1 MLPHLVAIKNS
12 QIFHYKTKRNLYR
25 NPSVNVLADTEK
37 KCDICGK
44 TFVNSNKLNHHKLDS
59 HKDRAN
65 NLKKNQS
72 NSSRYKA
79 TGIAAAI
86 AVALIIAVYFSENQT
101 SPVNIVDGIQC
112 EPSEGTV
119 FHIHAHLDMVVD
131 SKFVTIPAGIGIKP
145 NECLYWLHTHT
156 SDGILHIESPTQQTF
171 TLGQFIKV
179 WDNTPGISSTFAKL
193 THDDTNLKIFVNG
206 KQVTDT
212 FDKIKLSAHDEI
224 VIISGSVPP
233 SFPSSYEFGGL

>member
-1 MLPHLVAIKNS
+1 M
-12 QIFHYKTKRNLYR
+12 T
-25 NPSVNVLADTEK
+25 DTEK
-37 KCDICGK
+37 KCNVCGK
-44 TFVNSNKLNHHKLDS
+44 AFENSNKLNQHKQES
-59 HKDRAN
+59 HKDTPK
-65 NLKKNQS
+65 NLRTKTS

-86 AVALIIAVYFSENQT
+86 AVIVVIAVYFSENQT
-101 SPVNIVDGIQC
+101 PSVNAVDGVNC
-112 EPSEGTV
+112 DPVEASV

-156 SDGILHIESPTQQTF
+156 SDGIIHIESPEQRIF

-179 WDNTPGISSTFAKL
+179 WDNTPGISTTFGKL

-206 KQVTDT
+206 KEVTDS
-212 FDKIKLSAHDEI
+212 FDKISLSAHDEI